1 MPDLILSGSNYA
13 RLMEGLVVT
22 LQVLAGAVILG
33 TLLSLFFGIGRLS
46 TRAWVRRGSSVYVE
60 FARGASAIILLFWMF
75 FALPI
80 LFGIRGWSPMTAGI
94 LALGM
99 NMGAYGAEIVRGA
112 VLSVPKGQSEAAVAL
127 NLTNTQRLR
136 HIVLP
141 QAVPVILPP
150 FGNLVIEVMKG
161 TSLVS
166 LITLSDLAFEVQKL
180 RVNSIVLAESATT
193 PVLYLNVLAIYFA
206 LSFVID
212 RLFKVAER
220 KSAARFGVAPQ
231 RAKRAGRPAAGVG
244 ITG

>member
-1 MPDLILSGSNYA
+1 MPDLILSPSNYA
-13 RLMEGLVVT
+13 RLMEGLAVT

-33 TLLSLFFGIGRLS
+33 TVLSVLFGIGRLS
-46 TRAWVRRGSSVYVE
+46 EREWVRRGSSVYIE

-94 LALGM
+94 LALGL

-112 VLSVPKGQSEAAVAL
+112 VKSVSKGQSEAAIAL

-136 HIVLP
+136 HVVMP
-141 QAVPVILPP
+141 QAVPIILPP
-150 FGNLVIEVMKG
+150 YGNLVIEVMKG

-180 RVNSIVLAESATT
+180 RVNSIVIAESATT
-193 PVLYLNVLAIYFA
+193 PVLYLNVLVIYFLLA
-206 LSFVID
+206 FVISQI
-212 RLFKVAER
+212 FKVGER
-220 KSAARFGVAPQ
+220 RMAAKFGVPQRRSRPMAGIGAAR
-231 RAKRAGRPAAGVG
+231 
-244 ITG
+244 

>member
-1 MPDLILSGSNYA
+1 MPDLILSPSNYA

-33 TLLSLFFGIGRLS
+33 TVLSLFFGIGRLS

-75 FALPI
+75 YALPI

-99 NMGAYGAEIVRGA
+99 NMGAYGAEIVRGC
-112 VLSVPKGQSEAAVAL
+112 GQVCAEGPVRGGRR
-127 NLTNTQRLR
+127 TQPDQ
-136 HIVLP
+136 HPAPPPCVLP
-141 QAVPVILPP
+141 QAIPIILPP
-150 FGNLVIEVMKG
+150 YGNLVIEVMKG

-180 RVNSIVLAESATT
+180 RVNAVVIADSATT
-193 PVLYLNVLAIYFA
+193 PVLYLNVLAIYF
-206 LSFVID
+206 LWRSSSPGSSSSPSGSGGQV
-212 RLFKVAER
+212 RRCPPGRESPR
-220 KSAARFGVAPQ
+220 PT
-231 RAKRAGRPAAGVG
+231 AGAGIAG
-244 ITG
+244 

>member
-1 MPDLILSGSNYA
+1 MPDLILSPSNYA

-33 TLLSLFFGIGRLS
+33 TVLSVLFGIGRLS
-46 TRAWVRRGSSVYVE
+46 ERAWVRRGSSVYIE

-94 LALGM
+94 LALGL

-112 VLSVPKGQSEAAVAL
+112 VKSVSKGQSEAAIAL

-136 HIVLP
+136 HVVMP
-141 QAVPVILPP
+141 QAVPIILPP
-150 FGNLVIEVMKG
+150 YGNLVIEVMKG

-180 RVNSIVLAESATT
+180 RVNSIVIADSATT
-193 PVLYLNVLAIYFA
+193 PVLYLNVLVIYFLLA
-206 LSFVID
+206 FVISQI
-212 RLFKVAER
+212 FKIGER
-220 KSAARFGVAPQ
+220 RMAAKFGVPTKRTRPMAGLGAAR
-231 RAKRAGRPAAGVG
+231 
-244 ITG
+244 